1 MNRESVPLVLAILIP
16 LVLVTLM
23 LLYNYGYDITSV
35 IREFLIGIPPLYYIV
50 VFPIALG
57 FVVII
62 VKCVRPD

>member
-16 LVLVTLM
+16 LVLVILL
-23 LLYNYGYDITSV
+23 LLYNYGYDLTLV
-35 IREFLIGIPPLYYIV
+35 FREFLMGIPPLYYIV

-62 VKCVRPD
+62 VKCVRSD